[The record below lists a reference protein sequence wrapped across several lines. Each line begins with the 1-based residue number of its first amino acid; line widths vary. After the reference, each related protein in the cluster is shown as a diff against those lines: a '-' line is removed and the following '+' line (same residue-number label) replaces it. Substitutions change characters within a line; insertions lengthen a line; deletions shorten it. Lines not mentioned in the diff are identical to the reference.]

1 MVAAPVLAAVAA
13 LFEFTSRTNANQYIT
28 LTGQKS
34 IAKWGTNRGTFQKL
48 RENMPY
54 LLGFSVLSRLLGV
67 QKVTSSN
74 LVGPTNLNP
83 QKPNKINGSVRVR
96 PSRLYAVFR
105 HFTP

>member
-13 LFEFTSRTNANQYIT
+13 LFVFTPFANTQQYIT
-28 LTGQKS
+28 LTGRKS

-74 LVGPTNLNP
+74 LVGPTTFP
-83 QKPNKINGSVRVR
+83 QYFKVPPCAIVSLGRGKELVRQGGG
-96 PSRLYAVFR
+96 
-105 HFTP
+105 